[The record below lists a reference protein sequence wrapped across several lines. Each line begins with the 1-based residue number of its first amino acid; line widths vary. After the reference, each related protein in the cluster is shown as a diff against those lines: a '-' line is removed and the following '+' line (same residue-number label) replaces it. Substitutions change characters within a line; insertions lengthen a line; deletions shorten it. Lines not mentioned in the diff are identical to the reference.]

1 MIAMFITG
9 CNQTTATCE
18 ILSENISNRLDRLAM
33 AVTKLDTISN
43 EYIASPD
50 IFPATT
56 TVSLIVPNPN
66 NNVQEENINGTE
78 FHSEIIQNRIADNKN
93 NTSDLVKNILINKL
107 TQNLKHDTNGNC
119 YICGNNYGDYDNKL
133 CDNCNNSIICDK
145 YGNCTNCNK
154 QLIIDSNGNCVNC
167 NKSCTTGNCDNV
179 NYSSFNNASNSCANA
194 LRNQLE
200 TNNDLSA
207 NNISL
212 VEPLDTD
219 NVIINNNDNASV
231 NNTTNASDKYIETNL
246 DELDNDT
253 ADNNTNRNKIYYYY
267 EEQSFSPEN
276 LQYQP
281 RFITNNQM
289 QNAESN
295 LNNYVIKIQKLYA
308 MTADVIEANNQLQE
322 FKNNVINSI
331 NNTRAVN
338 DNYKNITTN
347 PNAYQAQAIKNY
359 LQDLDT
365 TTKHL
370 RNANGSLN
378 NEVNNINR
386 TNNLGVSNSIDVM
399 NSNYLRILNHLDTR
413 ITYHELA
420 LSTLD
425 QLRVLLLETITN
437 QPVTE
442 PDQPIVD
449 TPEVTEDNNT
459 EDVVTD
465 NNDYDVTIDDSDDN
479 YNANIDTA
487 DNDIEDNTDNDIE
500 DNTDNDIVNN
510 NIIDDNNNT
519 EIVNNDINNT
529 TDDKYINTTNEN
541 TDDSIVN
548 TTDTTDMDNTTNDPM
563 SDNNVDDNVNNIDSY
578 GTTDNTYN
586 NDNTTTVSDQ
596 NNNVNNEDNNGGLFN
611 IKPNIDTYRDNL
623 NNNDINNNI
632 YDDNNLN
639 DANNNDNMLNNDNN
653 LNNNNN
659 ILDNN
664 QAYNNSDAN
673 DSYNNLN
680 NNEVNRKN
688 NVINENNLNTDGNVA
703 NGINYRYDENGNLYN
718 YNMNTNNSGTHNNIN
733 TYEYNT
739 LLDSLNQGTV
749 DNGINNL

>member
-1 MIAMFITG
+1 MKKIFSLLIAVVMIAMFITG

-18 ILSENISNRLDRLAM
+18 ILSENISNRLDKLAM

-66 NNVQEENINGTE
+66 NNIQEENINETE

-107 TQNLKHDTNGNC
+107 TQNLKHDANGNC
-119 YICGNNYGDYDNKL
+119 YICGNNYGDYDNNL
-133 CDNCNNSIICDK
+133 CNNCNNSIICDK
-145 YGNCTNCNK
+145 YGNCINCNK
-154 QLIIDSNGNCVNC
+154 QLIIDGNGNCTNC
-167 NKSCTTGNCDNV
+167 NKSCTTGNCNNI

-219 NVIINNNDNASV
+219 DVTIDNNDNTNI
-231 NNTTNASDKYIETNL
+231 NNTANASEKYIETNL

-386 TNNLGVSNSIDVM
+386 TNNLGVSNSVDVM

-425 QLRVLLLETITN
+425 QLRVLLLETINN

-449 TPEVTEDNNT
+449 TPASTEDNNT

-465 NNDYDVTIDDSDDN
+465 NNDYDVTVDDSDDN
-479 YNANIDTA
+479 YNTNI
-487 DNDIEDNTDNDIE
+487 

-519 EIVNNDINNT
+519 EIVNNDLNNT
-529 TDDKYINTTNEN
+529 TDDKYININNEN

-548 TTDTTDMDNTTNDPM
+548 TPDTTDIDNTTNDPKN
-563 SDNNVDDNVNNIDSY
+563 DINLDDNANNIDSY
-578 GTTDNTYN
+578 ETTDNTYN
-586 NDNTTTVSDQ
+586 TDNTTTASDQ
-596 NNNVNNEDNNGGLFN
+596 NDINNEDNNSGLFN
-611 IKPNIDTYRDNL
+611 IRPNIDTYRDNL
-623 NNNDINNNI
+623 NSNEINNNI
-632 YDDNNLN
+632 YNDNNLN
-639 DANNNDNMLNNDNN
+639 DANNNDNMLNNNNN
-653 LNNNNN
+653 LNNNDN

-673 DSYNNLN
+673 DSYNNFN

-703 NGINYRYDENGNLYN
+703 NEINYQYDENGNLYN

-739 LLDSLNQGTV
+739 LLDSLNQGIV